1 MKAVKKYWW
10 VFLLVAVL
18 LFFFFGTKM
27 ASDKKK
33 KKEEEGETDSK
44 GSKGGGCKQISW
56 QDFKGKKQYYYDTN
70 GGDWTRAHLQVLDEG
85 YCEHSGT

>member
-10 VFLLVAVL
+10 VFLLIAVL

-27 ASDKKK
+27 VTESKEKKK
-33 KKEEEGETDSK
+33 KPKN
-44 GSKGGGCKQISW
+44 GSDGPGCKSIGW
-56 QDFKGKKQYYYDTN
+56 EDFKGKKQHYYDTN

-85 YCEHSGT
+85 YCEHTGT